1 VVALVALVELPV
13 LLKLRENA
21 VEVVRLDLHPLSQ
34 LRNRDPGLLVHVRQH
49 LLRPTATP
57 ARTPPSPGRSG
68 GLGGSRTLR
77 HRLTRQARDCRHP
90 LCSLAHTLER
100 IERLTD
106 PTQLE
111 MVMVPKVAGAAELA
125 ELERFRLIPI
135 CETAT
140 GIIAAAE
147 IAAARGCVAVL
158 WGSEDLTADLGGRSS
173 RRADGSYQH
182 VIQHARS
189 SVLLAAR
196 ANGRVAIDGVYL
208 AIDDLDGLAREA
220 AEGATIGFRA
230 KACIHPKQ
238 VETVRVA
245 FAPRSEEVT
254 WARGLLEAASAT
266 KAGVFSYQ
274 GRMVDAPLLRHAEA
288 ILASAQRL
296 PMTQRQPD
304 PSS

>member
-1 VVALVALVELPV
+1 MLGFPGPALLFCPADRPDRYANAATRADAVIIDLEDAVAPEAKIDARQALLNGLSEL
-13 LLKLRENA
+13 
-21 VEVVRLDLHPLSQ
+21 D
-34 LRNRDPGLLVHVRQH
+34 
-49 LLRPTATP
+49 P
-57 ARTPPSPGRSG
+57 ARTIVRINALSSPWGR
-68 GLGGSRTLR
+68 
-77 HRLTRQARDCRHP
+77 DD
-90 LCSLAHTLER
+90 
-100 IERLTD
+100 IEALV

-230 KACIHPKQ
+230 KACIHPRQ
-238 VETVRVA
+238 VDTVRVA

>member
-1 VVALVALVELPV
+1 MLGFPGPALLFCPADRPDRYASAATRADAVIIDLEDAVAPEAKIDARQALLNGLSEL
-13 LLKLRENA
+13 
-21 VEVVRLDLHPLSQ
+21 D
-34 LRNRDPGLLVHVRQH
+34 
-49 LLRPTATP
+49 P
-57 ARTPPSPGRSG
+57 ARTIVRINALSSPWGR
-68 GLGGSRTLR
+68 
-77 HRLTRQARDCRHP
+77 DD
-90 LCSLAHTLER
+90 
-100 IERLTD
+100 IEALV

>member
-1 VVALVALVELPV
+1 VIIDLEDAVAPEAKIDARQALLNGLSEL
-13 LLKLRENA
+13 
-21 VEVVRLDLHPLSQ
+21 D
-34 LRNRDPGLLVHVRQH
+34 
-49 LLRPTATP
+49 P
-57 ARTPPSPGRSG
+57 ARTIVRINALSSPWGR
-68 GLGGSRTLR
+68 
-77 HRLTRQARDCRHP
+77 DD
-90 LCSLAHTLER
+90 
-100 IERLTD
+100 IEALV